1 MICGHTFDFARAQM
15 SESKRAGG
23 RLYIRT
29 GVRYMAVRGDD
40 DQWPVRAINN
50 CIFINQLQRQPQI
63 SRLEFEASKVLQ
75 SFLLLLNMNC
85 QITSNIDI
93 ASCYQRES
101 WPWKTLGLEITGSG
115 TGWRSEQHF
124 KGGRYEQRLDYKFVK
139 EKRGLQQ
146 NKRGWICIEDEAISW
161 AGLKPE
167 KVELRANLKLPIL
180 PDEALWESKCSLG
193 NYKFEWSLKRTHHI
207 VESAQVVSESSK
219 VVPGQKSCWRHIWV
233 QI

>member
-1 MICGHTFDFARAQM
+1 MMTNDQCEQSTTVSLSISNSANLKYHDWSLGRRKCCGVFY
-15 SESKRAGG
+15 S
-23 RLYIRT
+23 
-29 GVRYMAVRGDD
+29 
-40 DQWPVRAINN
+40 
-50 CIFINQLQRQPQI
+50 
-63 SRLEFEASKVLQ
+63 
-75 SFLLLLNMNC
+75 
-85 QITSNIDI
+85 SNIDI
-93 ASCYQRES
+93 ASCQLRGS
-101 WPWKTLGLEITGSG
+101 WTWKMLRLEITGSG
-115 TGWRSEQHF
+115 TGWRSKQLF
-124 KGGRYEQRLDYKFVK
+124 YGGRYEQRLDYKFVK

-167 KVELRANLKLPIL
+167 KVEVRANLKLPIL

>member
-15 SESKRAGG
+15 SESKRAGS

-93 ASCYQRES
+93 ASCYQRDS

-115 TGWRSEQHF
+115 TGWRSKQLFMEDDMNNAWITNLWRRRE
-124 KGGRYEQRLDYKFVK
+124 GS
-139 EKRGLQQ
+139 

-167 KVELRANLKLPIL
+167 KVEVRANLKLPIL
-180 PDEALWESKCSLG
+180 PDEALWESKCILG

>member
-15 SESKRAGG
+15 SESKRAGSH
-23 RLYIRT
+23 LYIRT

-50 CIFINQLQRQPQI
+50 CIFINQQQRQPQI

-93 ASCYQRES
+93 ASCYQRDS

-146 NKRGWICIEDEAISW
+146 ERLNLHRGWSNQLSW
-161 AGLKPE
+161 IKTWKSG
-167 KVELRANLKLPIL
+167 
-180 PDEALWESKCSLG
+180 SQS
-193 NYKFEWSLKRTHHI
+193 KFEIAHPPRWGPVG
-207 VESAQVVSESSK
+207 VEMQF
-219 VVPGQKSCWRHIWV
+219 G
-233 QI
+233 